1 MRSID
6 GFVNRCETGFSLIYN
21 VKPVLEILLKCKG
34 GDVLSTIR
42 DVAKSAGVSAATV
55 SRVLNN
61 KGYVSEEKKEKIE
74 KVIQDM
80 GYEPNQ
86 IARGLAKKTSKTL
99 ALIVTD
105 ITNPFFPELAKGAE
119 KVAYLNGYSFLLGN
133 TKGMDHHDDYVKL
146 LKNKYI
152 DGVIIA
158 SHDIDIE
165 ILKEQENTPMVVL
178 EMDNDIEN
186 ACTIKVD
193 NYDGAITAT
202 RHLLSIGCRKIAH
215 IYGPQYDSTAKE
227 RLEGYKA
234 VIRDTSG
241 LSEILMPGDFTI
253 NGGAE
258 TVQNL
263 LNKYPDIDG
272 IFAGNDLMAIGVL
285 KKLNQ
290 LKIKVPEDIAVCGF
304 DGIFLTQ
311 VTNPELTTIEQPI
324 YRMGELAAEKL
335 IFRINHP
342 LYKKEAIELKTKLKI
357 RESTQ
362 RMDRSNKKKTFSE
375 EG

>member
-1 MRSID
+1 M
-6 GFVNRCETGFSLIYN
+6 
-21 VKPVLEILLKCKG
+21 
-34 GDVLSTIR
+34 STIR

-74 KVIQDM
+74 KVIHDM

-119 KVAYLNGYSFLLGN
+119 KAAYLNGYSFLLGN
-133 TKGMDHHDDYVKL
+133 TKGMDNHNDDYVKL

-193 NYDGAITAT
+193 NYDGAMTAT
-202 RHLLSIGCRKIAH
+202 RHLVSIGCRKIAH

-241 LSEILMPGDFTI
+241 LFEILVPGDFTI

-258 TVQNL
+258 AAQNL
-263 LNKYPDIDG
+263 LTQYPDVDG

-304 DGIFLTQ
+304 DGIFMTQ
-311 VTNPELTTIEQPI
+311 VTNPELTTVEQPI

-342 LYKKEAIELKTKLKI
+342 FYGKESIELKTKLQI
-357 RESTQ
+357 REST
-362 RMDRSNKKKTFSE
+362 RKVNRSDQKKSFSD
-375 EG
+375 GD

>member
-1 MRSID
+1 M
-6 GFVNRCETGFSLIYN
+6 
-21 VKPVLEILLKCKG
+21 
-34 GDVLSTIR
+34 STIR
-42 DVAKSAGVSAATV
+42 DVARLAGVSAATV
-55 SRVLNN
+55 SRVLND

-74 KVIQDM
+74 KVIKELK
-80 GYEPNQ
+80 YEPNQ
-86 IARGLAKKTSKTL
+86 VARGLAKKTSKTL

-105 ITNPFFPELAKGAE
+105 IANPFFPELAKGAE
-119 KVAYLNGYSFLLGN
+119 KIAYLNGYSLLLGN
-133 TKGMDHHDDYVKL
+133 TKGMDHQDDDYVKL
-146 LKNKYI
+146 LMNKYI

-158 SHDIDIE
+158 SHDIDTK

-193 NYDGAITAT
+193 NYYGAMVAT
-202 RHLLSIGCRKIAH
+202 RHLLTAGCRKIAH

-234 VIRDTSG
+234 VISG
-241 LSEILMPGDFTI
+241 TLGATAILTAGDFTI

-258 TVQNL
+258 AAQNL

-290 LKIKVPEDIAVCGF
+290 LKVKVPEDIAVCGF

-324 YRMGELAAEKL
+324 YKMGELAAEKL

-342 LYKKEAIELKTKLKI
+342 SYKKETIELKTKLNI
-357 RESTQ
+357 RESTLII
-362 RMDRSNKKKTFSE
+362 RSGNKRKHFVDK
-375 EG
+375 